1 MPDPTPPFSD
11 THAFQDDVLDRV
23 LLNRIERDCIDT
35 PEYRR
40 LFRLAQL
47 GLVDYLYPTAN
58 HTRGTHSIGVCA
70 RAKRLVDHLNENT
83 PRVTAAR
90 QSRCLPTLPT
100 PHISLAERSLISL
113 AALLHDIPHGPLSH
127 DIEKKTHR
135 YGPHNNLKLR
145 SHYGPYP
152 KHDDCRRN
160 PALYVILFDIRH
172 SVLARVLRSYS
183 PEFWTL
189 LQQDAENHA
198 QLQEFV
204 ALVADSPSD
213 DIKQSLLPSLLFHL
227 LLFEDI
233 ETAETPNEVKVL
245 TSFQQTSP
253 QRWGIGPKKDWNR
266 FHQAWYQ
273 PYRHDIVG
281 NTLSADLLDYLARD
295 AKRMG
300 MTNAFDSK
308 LLLYYVLVTQKV
320 RDTDRLRTRCAIDLN
335 DYKRGRIRSERIND
349 VFRLLDFRHQIHE
362 KAIHHRIVQAAIA
375 MLGRA
380 LMLADE
386 RPTLE
391 TLYAIGKYHHV
402 LAGDDYFLCNLMT
415 SGTTTRPRY
424 HFLSQKLVE
433 RRLYRPLMMIPGD
446 HADSLLDDFNVSD
459 RPDERHDAKLRLLG
473 AILDSQHFA
482 PMFCLICWC
491 VERLLD
497 HSFASTNEI
506 DTFVAGLLR
515 DGDFD
520 KIRKIVPSRVIL
532 WTTPYKQLYKDP
544 ALVVRADECVDRID
558 LLAEGSA
565 SSLPPTVRARLE
577 AGMKDAES
585 RYASMWTVY
594 AFISDG
600 LYYSGGLA
608 RLLPDHPCRRDTNE
622 HVKHLAQAQDELLRA
637 IRVAWKWWTT
647 RDSAPELSEP
657 ISNSDLKSLL
667 ERFLAHSQSRS
678 VEAFDEEASRQR
690 KLCGLDL
697 QQYIHDEP
705 GVGCKDVR
713 YRFDHASDVERAG
726 LDARLSAEDVAT
738 VGAFLKAANLDTTEI
753 GHEEV
758 ADIIFHI
765 KHPAGLFRDSD
776 LQAAAREGT
785 RPSDEELRKR
795 WWEVE
800 LATTVGETDGA
811 APHTE
816 ILKPAPA
823 GEFLSRGS
831 GRASGRRKQRRSTSA
846 RQTETLPN
854 LDESADSTG
863 SGGGGVP
870 DTEAT

>member
-1 MPDPTPPFSD
+1 MTEPKPPFVD
-11 THAFQDDVLDRV
+11 AHAFQDDVIDRV

-83 PRVTAAR
+83 PRVTTAR
-90 QSRCLPTLPT
+90 QSRGRDTLPS
-100 PHISLAERSLISL
+100 PSICLAERSLISL

-135 YGPHNNLKLR
+135 YGPNNESKLR

-160 PALYVILFDIRH
+160 PALYIILFDTQR
-172 SVLARVLRSYS
+172 SVLARVLRDYS
-183 PEFWTL
+183 PGFFDL
-189 LQQDAENHA
+189 LQQDAQRHEH
-198 QLQEFV
+198 LQPFV
-204 ALVADSPSD
+204 ELATTCGWTDMKD
-213 DIKQSLLPSLLFHL
+213 SLLPSLLFHL

-233 ETAETPNEVKVL
+233 PTAENPQDVRVL
-245 TSFQQTSP
+245 TSFRSESP
-253 QRWGIGPKKDWNR
+253 SGWGIGPAQHWTAL
-266 FHQAWYQ
+266 HEAWYQ

-300 MTNAFDSK
+300 MTNVFDSK

-320 RDTDRLRTRCAIDLN
+320 GSSRRTRTRCAIDLN

-375 MLGRA
+375 MLGRS
-380 LMLADE
+380 LMLAEDK
-386 RPTLE
+386 PTLE
-391 TLYAIGKYHHV
+391 TLYAVGEPHHV
-402 LAGDDYFLCNLMT
+402 LAGDDHFLYNLT
-415 SGTTTRPRY
+415 NSRTAERPRY

-446 HADSLLDDFNVSD
+446 HADTLLDVPNRSD
-459 RPDERHDAKLRLLG
+459 GADDSHDAKLRRLG
-473 AILDSQHFA
+473 AILDSQYFA
-482 PMFCLICWC
+482 PLFCLVCWC

-497 HSFASTNEI
+497 HSFESTDELDAFI
-506 DTFVAGLLR
+506 AELTGEGKFDT
-515 DGDFD
+515 
-520 KIRKIVPSRVIL
+520 IRRMVPSRVIL

-544 ALVVRADECVDRID
+544 AVVVRAGDCVDRID
-558 LLAEGSA
+558 LLAQGSA
-565 SSLPPTVRARLE
+565 PALAPTVQARLE
-577 AGMKDAES
+577 AGMQDAES

-608 RLLPDHPCRRDTNE
+608 RLLREHPCRKDKSA
-622 HVKHLAQAQDELLRA
+622 HVQHLAQAQNELLRA
-637 IRVAWKWWTT
+637 IRVAWRWCATQG
-647 RDSAPELSEP
+647 SAADLSNP
-657 ISNSDLKSLL
+657 ISDDDLGELL
-667 ERFLAHSQSRS
+667 KRLLAYSKLRD
-678 VEAFDEEASRQR
+678 VEEFQEEASHQRQ
-690 KLCGLDL
+690 LCGVDL
-697 QQYIHDEP
+697 HQYIHDEP

-713 YRFDHASDVERAG
+713 YRFDHASDMERAG
-726 LDARLSAEDVAT
+726 RDAELSTADIDTVA
-738 VGAFLKAANLDTTEI
+738 AFLKAADLDATEI
-753 GHEEV
+753 GHEEL
-758 ADIIFHI
+758 ADIVFHV

-776 LQAAAREGT
+776 LKAAAREGT
-785 RPSDEELRKR
+785 LPSDTEIRRR

-800 LATTVGETDGA
+800 LAATVGEADGA
-811 APHTE
+811 TPHTGVSNA
-816 ILKPAPA
+816 APA
-823 GEFLSRGS
+823 GEFASRRSSGS
-831 GRASGRRKQRRSTSA
+831 GRGRRQRRTTSA
-846 RQTETLPN
+846 RRTGTLPN
-854 LDESADSTG
+854 LDEAANSTG
-863 SGGGGVP
+863 KNSGRVSDP
-870 DTEAT
+870 EAT